1 MSHPKET
8 EVSPIDPSA
17 PPQARARVWGKSPK
31 ASAATWLTACLLVA
45 LGFIE
50 LNARQALQSDPDYTI
65 DVWDTADGLPQN
77 SVTSIVQT
85 KDGYLWMGTFA
96 GLVRFDGV
104 RFAVFDTQNTP
115 ELPNN
120 GVIRLF
126 VDSNDTLWISTVN
139 GLARCRN
146 GAFTGYPASKG
157 FPGGHA
163 QSLTEQAGKLVFTTT
178 LRRMFEWDGERFS
191 QVPFPPAP
199 TNVVSC
205 NVVADAAGRIWSRS
219 LKQLGVRDGTN
230 WNVVIGPAHQDS
242 ASFIGMS
249 PATGGGLWIATP
261 TFFGRFQD
269 GRLEQVHGH
278 QRTDPNHFGLFEDSK
293 SNLWAS
299 SFSDGVVLHRP
310 DGTTRSFTEENGL
323 TKNSVRA
330 VFEDNENN
338 IWIGT
343 DGGGLVRLRNR
354 ILATP
359 KTGST
364 TLARAIIND
373 IVETSPGEFW
383 IATHGNG
390 LFHWRSP
397 AAAYQVAGSGLKTN
411 SWVLTVQRHADGG
424 VLAGALSDGFFQ
436 IYGTN
441 VANNNPAPAFRD
453 DISAI
458 AEPSPGHVLV
468 GTTKGLYEMRDGKT
482 NEMFFPGS
490 NKSVIARRMAVAP
503 NGTVYFG
510 TESSGLWRWRNGVF
524 SEIRLRN
531 GERIHKINSLHIDTA
546 GHLWSS
552 TRKMP
557 VIYATDGV
565 ADAAPYE
572 TLSPNVIVYDLC
584 PMSDN
589 RIWLG
594 TSDGLIAVPRTELI
608 AFVQGRAKAFP
619 QVHLLPSDGLAHREV
634 RCLTECSDPKSGRRC
649 LLAGTINGLSMLDLE
664 IPLTS
669 RPAPRVHIEQVS
681 YEPAGAHDG
690 GRVIDPFSAEQSKN
704 TKVIPARELASLK
717 IPPGAGY
724 IDIRF
729 TGISL
734 ANADRTRF
742 RYRLL
747 GLRPEWI
754 ESDSRRYALFH
765 LLKPGSY
772 KFEVQAAN
780 IDNVD
785 SAEPAIISFVVMPY
799 VWQTLWFKAAGAALA
814 LGGTAGLVWIR
825 ARRRLKRQL
834 VLIETERALARE
846 KTRLASVLEATAD
859 FVAFASP
866 DLRLIYLNP
875 AAGNALGLRPAE
887 GEFGADFINLLF
899 PSDTRRFTD
908 EVIPAAR
915 TNGRWTGEVRL
926 RNAAGSDIAT
936 SLTLLVHRSGPVQI
950 DFYSFIMSDL
960 TERKAA
966 EDRHN
971 LLEAELR
978 QAQKMEAVGL
988 LAGGVAHDFNNLL
1001 QVILGYTSLAMDSE
1015 TLAKERDGALG
1026 EVKKAARKAAQLTSQ
1041 LLAFG
1046 RRQPLQMVSSDINRL
1061 VAESLEMIRRLIG
1074 ANIEVHSRQSP
1085 VPCPANVDRGQIEQV
1100 LLNLCVN
1107 ARDSMPGGG
1116 RLTVET
1122 SVVEWTGI
1130 HRASEIQGL
1139 PSGRY
1144 VRISVEDTG
1153 SGIPAEILPHIFEP
1167 FFTTKPKERGTGLG
1181 LSVVYGIVEQHGGSI
1196 RVESVSGKGSSFHV
1210 FLPFETA
1217 PTSEPTVDNEISR
1230 RQLGSGTIL
1239 LAEDEEA
1246 VRELATRL
1254 LTRAGFTVLAATDG
1268 EEAVRLFVE
1277 NRSTIDLLLMDVMM
1291 PGMGGPEAVRQI
1303 HQLRPE
1309 LPVIYASGYGG
1320 AHLRGI
1326 GDVGGKIDVLQK
1338 PYGQAALIDRVNSAI
1353 RSAKLRN

>member
-1 MSHPKET
+1 M
-8 EVSPIDPSA
+8 SPIDPSA
-17 PPQARARVWGKSPK
+17 PPQARAWVWGKSPK

-50 LNARQALQSDPDYTI
+50 LHARQTLQSDPDYTI
-65 DVWDTADGLPQN
+65 NVWDTEDGLPQN

-104 RFAVFDTQNTP
+104 RFTVFDTQNTP

-120 GVIRLF
+120 SVIRLF
-126 VDSNDTLWISTVN
+126 VDSHDTLWISTIN
-139 GLARCRN
+139 GLARCRD
-146 GAFTGYPASKG
+146 GIFTGYPASKG
-157 FPGGHA
+157 FPGGHV
-163 QSLTEQAGKLVFTTT
+163 QSLAEEAGKLVFTTT
-178 LRRMFEWDGERFS
+178 LRRMFAWDGERFS
-191 QVPFPPAP
+191 QMPFPPAP

-205 NVVADAAGRIWSRS
+205 NVVADAAGRVWSRS
-219 LKQLGVRDGTN
+219 LKHLGVRDGTN
-230 WNVVIGPAHQDS
+230 WNVVIGPAHPDN

-249 PATGGGLWIATP
+249 VASGGGLWIATP

-269 GRLEQVHGH
+269 GRLRRMHGH
-278 QRTDPNHFGLFEDSK
+278 QRADPNYFGLFEDSK

-343 DGGGLVRLRNR
+343 DGGGLVRLKTRT
-354 ILATP
+354 LATP
-359 KTGST
+359 RTGSS

-390 LFHWRSP
+390 LFHWKSP

-411 SWVLTVQRHADGG
+411 SWVLTVQRHAEES
-424 VLAGALSDGFFQ
+424 VLAGALADGFFQ
-436 IYGTN
+436 ISGTN
-441 VANNNPAPAFRD
+441 VARHNPTPTSRD
-453 DISAI
+453 DVSAI
-458 AEPSPGHVLV
+458 AEPYSGHVFV
-468 GTTKGLYEMRDGKT
+468 GTTKGLYEMRDGRT
-482 NEMFFPGS
+482 NEVFFPGS
-490 NKSVIARRMAVAP
+490 TKSVIARRMTVAP
-503 NGTVYFG
+503 NGIVYFG
-510 TESSGLWRWRNGVF
+510 TESDGLWSWRNGVF

-531 GERIHKINSLHIDTA
+531 GERIHKVNSLHVDSA

-565 ADAAPYE
+565 ADAVPYE
-572 TLSPNVIVYDLC
+572 SLSPHIIVYDLC
-584 PMSDN
+584 PTSDN

-594 TSDGLIAVPRTELI
+594 TSDGLIGIPRTELI
-608 AFVQGRAKAFP
+608 GFIQGKSKAFP
-619 QVHLLPSDGLAHREV
+619 QIHLLPSDGLAHREV
-634 RCLTECSDPKSGRRC
+634 RCLTECSDPKTGRRC
-649 LLAGTINGLSMLDLE
+649 LLAGTINGLGMLDLE
-664 IPLTS
+664 APLAS

-681 YEPAGAHDG
+681 FEPAGSPDG
-690 GRVIDPFSAEQSKN
+690 GRVIDPFSAEQSRN
-704 TKVIPARELASLK
+704 SKVIPSREFGLLK

-734 ANADRTRF
+734 ANSDRTRF

-747 GLRPEWI
+747 GLRPDWI
-754 ESDSRRYALFH
+754 EADSRRYALFH

-772 KFEVQAAN
+772 KFEVQATN

-799 VWQTLWFKAAGAALA
+799 IWQTLWFRAAGAALA

-825 ARRRLKRQL
+825 ARRRLKRQFI
-834 VLIETERALARE
+834 LIEAERALARE
-846 KTRLASVLEATAD
+846 KTRLASVLESTAD
-859 FVAFASP
+859 FVAFANP
-866 DLRLIYLNP
+866 DMQLIYLNP
-875 AAGNALGLRPAE
+875 AAGKVLGLRSAE
-887 GEFGADFINLLF
+887 GESVADFINLLD
-899 PSDTRRFTD
+899 PSETGRFTD
-908 EVIPAAR
+908 EIMPAAR
-915 TNGRWTGEVRL
+915 DKGRWSGEVRL
-926 RNAAGSDIAT
+926 RNASGSDIPT
-936 SLTLLVHRSGPVQI
+936 SLTLLVHRSAPTAI

-966 EDRHN
+966 EVRHS

-1001 QVILGYTSLAMDSE
+1001 QVILGYASLAMDPE
-1015 TLAKERDGALG
+1015 TQAKERDGALG
-1026 EVKKAARKAAQLTSQ
+1026 EIKKAARKAAQLTSQ
-1041 LLAFG
+1041 LLTFG
-1046 RRQPLQMVSSDINRL
+1046 RRQPLQKASTDINRL
-1061 VAESLEMIRRLIG
+1061 VGHSLEMIRRLIG
-1074 ANIEVHSRQSP
+1074 ANIEVILKQSP
-1085 VPCPANVDRGQIEQV
+1085 IPCPANVDRGQVEQV

-1107 ARDSMPGGG
+1107 ARDAMSEGG
-1116 RLTVET
+1116 RLTVEA
-1122 SVVEWTGI
+1122 SVVEWPGNANTSGI
-1130 HRASEIQGL
+1130 PGPAA
-1139 PSGRY
+1139 GRY
-1144 VRISVEDTG
+1144 VRITVQDTG
-1153 SGIPAEILPHIFEP
+1153 SGIPPEILPHIFEP

-1181 LSVVYGIVEQHGGSI
+1181 LSVVYGIVEQHGGFI
-1196 RVESVSGKGSSFHV
+1196 RVESVHGKGSTFHV
-1210 FLPFETA
+1210 FLPYENA
-1217 PTSEPTVDNEISR
+1217 PTAEPTLDNELSR
-1230 RQLGSGTIL
+1230 RRFGSGTIL

-1246 VRELATRL
+1246 VRSLATKL
-1254 LTRAGFTVLAATDG
+1254 LTRAGFTVLAAADG
-1268 EEAVRLFVE
+1268 EEAGRLFVE
-1277 NRSTIDLLLMDVMM
+1277 NRASIDLLLMDVMM
-1291 PGMGGPEAVRQI
+1291 PRMGGPEAVHRI
-1303 HQLRPE
+1303 HRLRPE
-1309 LPVIYASGYGG
+1309 LPVIYASGFGG
-1320 AHLRGI
+1320 DHLRDI
-1326 GDVGGKIDVLQK
+1326 GKLGGQFDILQK
-1338 PYGQAALIDRVNSAI
+1338 PYGQADLIDRVNSAI